1 MSFVQLAEAKLHLR
15 VDSADED
22 ALIGVYITA
31 AEQMAM
37 ALLDRGVYADGTALG
52 VAKAAAPGE
61 LDTAIAAYE
70 SAIAAAEALAD
81 ETAIAAAIQT
91 AGNGL
96 LRAKVAYRQAMD
108 GMVVNEA
115 IKAAVLMIVGH
126 LFVNR
131 EDVVAVAG
139 VSVAQLP
146 NGAEWLLQPYKV
158 YA

>member
-1 MSFVQLAEAKLHLR
+1 MIFVTTSEAKLHLR

-31 AEQMAM
+31 AEQMAI
-37 ALLDRGVYADGTALG
+37 ALLDRGVYADDTALG

-81 ETAIAAAIQT
+81 ETAKAASIQT

-96 LRAKVAYRQAMD
+96 LRAKVAHRQAMD

-115 IKAAVLMIVGH
+115 IKAAVLLIVGS
-126 LFVNR
+126 LYAQR
-131 EDVVAVAG
+131 EDVVVG

-146 NGAEWLLQPYKV
+146 NGAEWLLAPYKV

>member
-1 MSFVQLAEAKLHLR
+1 MIFVTTSEAKLHLR

-31 AEQMAM
+31 AEQMAV
-37 ALLDRGVYADGTALG
+37 ALLDRGVYADGTAIG

-70 SAIAAAEALAD
+70 SAMAAAEALAD
-81 ETAIAAAIQT
+81 ETATAASIQT

-96 LRAKVAYRQAMD
+96 LRAKVAHRQAMD

-115 IKAAVLMIVGH
+115 IKAAVLLIVGS
-126 LFVNR
+126 LYAQR
-131 EDVVAVAG
+131 EDAVVG
-139 VSVAQLP
+139 VSVEQLP
-146 NGAEWLLQPYKV
+146 NGAEWLLAPYKV

>member
-1 MSFVQLAEAKLHLR
+1 MSFVTTSEAKLHLR

-31 AEQMAM
+31 AEQMAI

-70 SAIAAAEALAD
+70 SAIAAAELLDDPDAQ
-81 ETAIAAAIQT
+81 AAAVQT
-91 AGNGL
+91 AGNDL
-96 LRAKVAYRQAMD
+96 LRAKVAHRQAMD

-115 IKAAVLMIVGH
+115 IKAAVLLIVGS
-126 LFVNR
+126 LYTQR
-131 EDVVAVAG
+131 EDVVVG
-139 VSVAQLP
+139 VSVEQLP
-146 NGAEWLLQPYKV
+146 NGAEWLLAPYRV

>member
-1 MSFVQLAEAKLHLR
+1 MSLVTLESAKLHLR

-31 AEQMAM
+31 AEQMAI

-70 SAIAAAEALAD
+70 SAMAAAEALPG

-91 AGNGL
+91 AGHDL
-96 LRAKVAYRQAMD
+96 LRAKVAHRHAMD

-115 IKAAVLMIVGH
+115 IKAAVLLIVGR
-126 LFVNR
+126 LYAQR
-131 EDVVAVAG
+131 EDVVVG

-146 NGAEWLLQPYKV
+146 NGAEWLLAPYRV

>member
-1 MSFVQLAEAKLHLR
+1 MSLVTLESAKLHLR

-31 AEQMAM
+31 AEQMAV
-37 ALLDRGVYADGTALG
+37 ALLDRGVYADDTALG

-81 ETAIAAAIQT
+81 ETAKAASIQT

-96 LRAKVAYRQAMD
+96 LRAKVAHRHAMD

-115 IKAAVLMIVGH
+115 IKAAVLLIVGS
-126 LFVNR
+126 LYTQR
-131 EDVVAVAG
+131 EDVVVG

-146 NGAEWLLQPYKV
+146 NGAEWLLAPYRV

>member
-1 MSFVQLAEAKLHLR
+1 MSLVTLESAKLHLR

-31 AEQMAM
+31 AEQMAI
-37 ALLDRGVYADGTALG
+37 ALLDRGVYADDTALG

-96 LRAKVAYRQAMD
+96 LRAKVAHRQAMD

-115 IKAAVLMIVGH
+115 IKAAVLLIVGS
-126 LFVNR
+126 LYTQR
-131 EDVVAVAG
+131 EDVVVG

-146 NGAEWLLQPYKV
+146 NGAEWLLAPYKV

>member
-1 MSFVQLAEAKLHLR
+1 MIFVTTSEAKLHLR

-31 AEQMAM
+31 AEQMAI
-37 ALLDRGVYADGTALG
+37 ALLDRGVYADDTALG

-81 ETAIAAAIQT
+81 ETAKAASIQT

-96 LRAKVAYRQAMD
+96 LRAKVAHRHAMD

-115 IKAAVLMIVGH
+115 IKAAVLLTVGH
-126 LFVNR
+126 LYANR
-131 EDVVAVAG
+131 EDVVIGA
-139 VSVAQLP
+139 SVAALP
-146 NGAEWLLQPYKV
+146 NGADYLLQPYKV

>member
-1 MSFVQLAEAKLHLR
+1 MIFVTTSEAKLHLR

-31 AEQMAM
+31 AEQMAI
-37 ALLDRGVYADGTALG
+37 ALLDRGVYADGPALG

-61 LDTAIAAYE
+61 LTAATTTYT
-70 SAIAAAEALAD
+70 SAIAAARSLEDAT
-81 ETAIAAAIQT
+81 EQAAATQ
-91 AGNGL
+91 AAEYAY
-96 LRAKVAYRQAMD
+96 LRAKVAYRQTM
-108 GMVVNEA
+108 GGIVVNDT
-115 IKAAVLMIVGH
+115 IRAAVLLIVGH

-131 EDVVAVAG
+131 EDVVAG

-146 NGAEWLLQPYKV
+146 NGAEWLLAPYKV

>member
-1 MSFVQLAEAKLHLR
+1 MSLVTLESAKLHLR
-15 VDSADED
+15 VDSSDED
-22 ALIGVYITA
+22 ALIAVYITA
-31 AEQMAM
+31 AEQMAI

-70 SAIAAAEALAD
+70 SAMAAAEAIPG

-91 AGNGL
+91 AGHDL
-96 LRAKVAYRQAMD
+96 LRAKVAHRQAMD

-115 IKAAVLMIVGH
+115 IKAAVLLIVGS
-126 LFVNR
+126 LYTQR
-131 EDVVAVAG
+131 EDVVVG
-139 VSVAQLP
+139 VSVEQLP
-146 NGAEWLLQPYKV
+146 NGAEWLLAPYRV

>member
-1 MSFVQLAEAKLHLR
+1 MSLVTLESAKLHLR
-15 VDSADED
+15 VDSSDED
-22 ALIGVYITA
+22 ALIAVYITA
-31 AEQMAM
+31 AEQSAVS
-37 ALLDRGVYADGTALG
+37 LLDRGVYVDGTALG

-81 ETAIAAAIQT
+81 ETAKAASIQT

-96 LRAKVAYRQAMD
+96 LRAKVAHRQAMD

-115 IKAAVLMIVGH
+115 IKAAVLLIVGS
-126 LFVNR
+126 LYAQR
-131 EDVVAVAG
+131 EDVVVG

-146 NGAEWLLQPYKV
+146 NGAEWLLAPYKV

>member
-31 AEQMAM
+31 AEQMAI
-37 ALLDRGVYADGTALG
+37 ALLDRGVYADDTALG

-108 GMVVNEA
+108 GMVVNDV
-115 IKAAVLMIVGH
+115 IKSAVLLIVGH

-131 EDVVAVAG
+131 EDVVAG

>member
-1 MSFVQLAEAKLHLR
+1 MSFVTLPEAKLHLR
-15 VDSADED
+15 GIDGTDED

-31 AEQMAM
+31 AEQMAI

-61 LDTAIAAYE
+61 LDTAIAACE

-96 LRAKVAYRQAMD
+96 LRAKVAHRHAMD

-115 IKAAVLMIVGH
+115 IKAAVLLIVGH
-126 LFVNR
+126 LYANR
-131 EDVVAVAG
+131 EDVVVG

-158 YA
+158 Y